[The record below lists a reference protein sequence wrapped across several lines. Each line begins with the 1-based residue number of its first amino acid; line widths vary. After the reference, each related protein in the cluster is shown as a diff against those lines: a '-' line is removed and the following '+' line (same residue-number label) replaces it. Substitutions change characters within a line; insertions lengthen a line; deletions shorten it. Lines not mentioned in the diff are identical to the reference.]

1 MANTVR
7 TKLTQLSN
15 QYSKKVADIRKYKEQ
30 KRNGG
35 AGVSDAEAKRLN
47 GLIDALDKE
56 RLQIA
61 DEMNKLTKLEK
72 TAKDY
77 TKLQTK
83 IREKQLAIDKAKARG
98 ENTTQLEAD
107 QKDLTDKFN
116 SIAPAVEQAFP
127 DIKVKPAEKAK
138 PKPLGNIQMTTGGT
152 DTTVTDTTASKAAAA
167 KKAEEAKKKAGN
179 LPAVAQDPLALAK
192 KEAARTKKL
201 GAASREDV
209 VTSDYAQRNAG
220 MATAPKA
227 TTGTQTATGAEDI
240 NAIYALARS
249 KYDNVD
255 SIFLYDP
262 ELKQI
267 LIDAV
272 GDIATAK
279 DDMEPDEFLR
289 RLNASD
295 WAIRNASTYRARD
308 AQRREYNETLDKYN
322 KQLEMADTQDK
333 KDAILSKIGQLNNTS
348 SYARGLASAKAFIEA
363 TASGLTGT
371 MDPKRLD
378 AFVKRMYDSANDKD
392 ANIINRELAALISYK
407 PGSTLGGEV
416 GADLTK
422 LRATARANGFDL
434 DTTFKDQ
441 INGWLQRIAVGE
453 SVETFQSTIR
463 SQAKLGLPDKVA
475 NLLDQGLDLSN
486 IYAPYKN
493 LMAAVLEVAPD
504 SINLNDGTLRSAI
517 GPEKEMSLYDFQRVL
532 RKDPRWQ
539 YTDNARAEASDSV
552 LKVLKDFGFQG

>member
-1 MANTVR
+1 MADTVR

-56 RLQIA
+56 RLEIA
-61 DEMNKLTKLEK
+61 DELNKLTKLEK

-83 IREKQLAIDKAKARG
+83 IKEKQLAIDKAKARG
-98 ENTTQLEAD
+98 ENTTQLESD

-152 DTTVTDTTASKAAAA
+152 DTTVADTAASKAEA
-167 KKAEEAKKKAGN
+167 AKKKAVTPGVSDQQK
-179 LPAVAQDPLALAK
+179 PAAKPVKTPSTTAFAQ
-192 KEAARTKKL
+192 
-201 GAASREDV
+201 EDV
-209 VTSDYAQRNAG
+209 VDTTTLEGIR
-220 MATAPKA
+220 KA
-227 TTGTQTATGAEDI
+227 SARPVTGTKTVTGNEDI

-272 GDIATAK
+272 GDVATSQ
-279 DDMEPDEFLR
+279 DDMEPEEFLR

-295 WAIRNASTYRARD
+295 WAIRNAGTYRARD
-308 AQRREYNETLDKYN
+308 AQRREYNETLDKYT

-392 ANIINRELAALISYK
+392 VNIINRELAALISYK

-539 YTDNARAEASDSV
+539 YTDNARTEASDSV
-552 LKVLKDFGFQG
+552 LKVLRDFGFQG

>member
-1 MANTVR
+1 MANPVTA
-7 TKLTQLSN
+7 KLTRLSN
-15 QYSKKVADIRKYKEQ
+15 QYSAKVKEKRKLVEERRKSI
-30 KRNGG
+30 
-35 AGVSDAEAKRLN
+35 SDAEVKRLN
-47 GLIDALDKE
+47 GLINTLDADIKT
-56 RLQIA
+56 IF
-61 DEMNKLTKLEK
+61 DELAKAKKLEK

-77 TKLQTK
+77 SNLQTK
-83 IREKQLAIDKAKARG
+83 IKEKQIAIAKAEARG
-98 ENTTQLEAD
+98 EDTTQLKSD

-116 SIAPAVEQAFP
+116 SIAPKVEETFP
-127 DIKVKPAEKAK
+127 EIKVKPAAAAK
-138 PKPLGNIQMTTGGT
+138 TGPMGNVQMTTGT
-152 DTTVTDTTASKAAAA
+152 AVTPAAETAASKAAAA
-167 KKAEEAKKKAGN
+167 KPKVTT
-179 LPAVAQDPLALAK
+179 PAVDQQVKPGVKPVKTPLTTAFAQ
-192 KEAARTKKL
+192 
-201 GAASREDV
+201 EDV
-209 VTSDYAQRNAG
+209 VDTTTLEGIR
-220 MATAPKA
+220 KA
-227 TTGTQTATGAEDI
+227 SARTVTGTKTATGNEDI

-272 GDIATAK
+272 GDPATAK
-279 DDMEPDEFLR
+279 DDMEESEFLR

-322 KQLEMADTQDK
+322 KQLEMADTQEK
-333 KDAILSKIGQLNNTS
+333 KDAILSKIGQLNTTS

-378 AFVKRMYDSANDKD
+378 AFVKKMYDSANDKD
-392 ANIINRELAALISYK
+392 VNIINRELAALISYK
-407 PGSTLGGEV
+407 PGTQLGGSV

-441 INGWLQRIAVGE
+441 INNWMQRLAVGE
-453 SVETFQSTIR
+453 SVETFQNTIR

-475 NLLDQGLDLSN
+475 NLLDQGLDLAN

-504 SINLNDGTLRSAI
+504 SISLNDGTLRSAI

-539 YTDNARAEASDSV
+539 YTDNARTEASDSV
-552 LKVLKDFGFQG
+552 LKVLRDFGFQG

>member
-1 MANTVR
+1 MADTVR
-7 TKLTQLSN
+7 IKLDKLDS
-15 QYSKKVADIRKYKEQ
+15 QYSANVKETRRLTEER
-30 KRNGG
+30 RNGG
-35 AGVSDAEAKRLN
+35 RGVSDAEAKRLN
-47 GLIDALDKE
+47 GLIDALNAE
-56 RLQIA
+56 RETIFA
-61 DEMNKLTKLEK
+61 ERNKLAKLEK

-77 TKLQTK
+77 TSLQTK
-83 IREKQLAIDKAKARG
+83 IKEKQLAIAKAEARG
-98 ENTTQLEAD
+98 ENTSQLKSD

-116 SIAPAVEQAFP
+116 SIAPGVEQAFP
-127 DIKVKPAEKAK
+127 DIKAK
-138 PKPLGNIQMTTGGT
+138 PVKETKTGPLGNVQMSTGT
-152 DTTVTDTTASKAAAA
+152 AITDTTASKAAAA
-167 KKAEEAKKKAGN
+167 KKKVATPVVDEQGKLPPKKTKVVSS
-179 LPAVAQDPLALAK
+179 PAFAQ
-192 KEAARTKKL
+192 
-201 GAASREDV
+201 EDV
-209 VTSDYAQRNAG
+209 VDTTTLEG
-220 MATAPKA
+220 IKKA
-227 TTGTQTATGAEDI
+227 SARPVTVTGTKTATGAEDI

-255 SIFLYDP
+255 SIFLYDQ

-272 GDIATAK
+272 GDITTAK

-333 KDAILSKIGQLNNTS
+333 KDEILSKIGQLNNTS

-392 ANIINRELAALISYK
+392 PNIINRELAALIAYK
-407 PGSTLGGEV
+407 PGSTLGGAV
-416 GADLTK
+416 GADLTA

-441 INGWLQRIAVGE
+441 INTWLQRLAIGE
-453 SVETFQSTIR
+453 SVGTFQNVIR

-475 NLLDQGLDLSN
+475 NLLDQGLDLAN

-493 LMAAVLEVAPD
+493 VMAAVLEVAPD
-504 SINLNDGTLRSAI
+504 SINLNDKTLRSAI
-517 GPEKEMSLYDFQRVL
+517 GPEKEMSLYDFQRTL
-532 RKDPRWQ
+532 RKDSRWQ
-539 YTDNARAEASDSV
+539 YTDNARTEASDSV

>member
-1 MANTVR
+1 MASPVT

-15 QYSKKVADIRKYKEQ
+15 QYSAKVKEKRKLVEERRKS
-30 KRNGG
+30 
-35 AGVSDAEAKRLN
+35 VSDAEAKRLN
-47 GLIDALDKE
+47 GLIDALDVDIKTIFDD
-56 RLQIA
+56 LA
-61 DEMNKLTKLEK
+61 SLKKLEK
-72 TAKDY
+72 SAKDY
-77 TKLQTK
+77 TSLQTK
-83 IREKQLAIDKAKARG
+83 IKEKQIAIAKAEARG
-98 ENTTQLEAD
+98 EDTTQLKSD
-107 QKDLTDKFN
+107 QKDLTDRFN
-116 SIAPAVEQAFP
+116 SIAPGVEQAFP
-127 DIKVKPAEKAK
+127 DIKAK
-138 PKPLGNIQMTTGGT
+138 PVKETKTGPLGNVQMTTGKT
-152 DTTVTDTTASKAAAA
+152 ITDTTASKA
-167 KKAEEAKKKAGN
+167 G
-179 LPAVAQDPLALAK
+179 AVKPK
-192 KEAARTKKL
+192 VTTP
-201 GAASREDV
+201 AASDQLNPLPKPGKTPSSPAFAQEDV
-209 VTSDYAQRNAG
+209 VDTTTLEGIRKASAR
-220 MATAPKA
+220 TA
-227 TTGTQTATGAEDI
+227 TGTKTATGAEDI

-322 KQLEMADTQDK
+322 KQLEMADTQEK

-371 MDPKRLD
+371 MDPTRLD

-392 ANIINRELAALISYK
+392 PNIINRELAALISYK
-407 PGSTLGGEV
+407 PGSTLGGAV
-416 GADLTK
+416 GADLTA

-441 INGWLQRIAVGE
+441 INTWLQRLAVGE
-453 SVETFQSTIR
+453 SVGTFQNVIR

-486 IYAPYKN
+486 IYAPYRN
-493 LMAAVLEVAPD
+493 VMASVLEVAPD
-504 SINLNDGTLRSAI
+504 SINLNDATLRSAI
-517 GPEKEMSLYDFQRVL
+517 GPEKEMSIYDFQRTL
-532 RKDPRWQ
+532 RKDARWQ
-539 YTDNARAEASDSV
+539 YTDNARTETSDSV
-552 LKVLKDFGFQG
+552 LKVLRDFGFQG